1 MSFNLHY
8 RSKAGKKVKQED
20 THLPRSV
27 MLALNLHL
35 NKGDRKISKKRL
47 FTNIYSMSSYAL
59 AENVIREVYSS
70 DV

>member
-8 RSKAGKKVKQED
+8 RSKAGKKVEQED

-35 NKGDRKISKKRL
+35 NKGDGKFSKKRL

-59 AENVIREVYSS
+59 AENVIREFYSS

>member
-8 RSKAGKKVKQED
+8 RSKAGKKVEQED

-35 NKGDRKISKKRL
+35 NKGDGKFSKKRL